1 MLSVLSD
8 WKASYLFANIE
19 YEVDEL
25 RRDTKLCELAN
36 ETGQVKCTFVHDKC
50 IITPGKVLTKEGK
63 TYSVYSPFLRA
74 WLPHLTDQ
82 PDPLA
87 RAHNPKAN
95 DPSIHAHPIFGAL
108 FDTPVPAQLEGF
120 ELEPDDAEVMRTCWR
135 EGEDVAHE
143 MLLRFLYTKSRT
155 SQFAEVDPLAE
166 GAKEP
171 QRDSKDSRIGK
182 YKDDRDRVNA
192 DTTSRLR

>member
-1 MLSVLSD
+1 M
-8 WKASYLFANIE
+8 FANIE

-25 RRDTKLCELAN
+25 RRDIHVCELAN
-36 ETGQVKCTFVHDKC
+36 KSKQVKCTFVHDKC
-50 IITPGKVLTKEGK
+50 VINPGVVKTKEGK

-74 WLPHLTDQ
+74 WTPHLTDD

-87 RAHNPKAN
+87 RVPNPKAN
-95 DPSIHAHPIFGAL
+95 DKSVHDHPTFGPL
-108 FDTPVPAQLEGF
+108 FDTSVPSHVEGF
-120 ELEPDDAEVMRTCWR
+120 ELDSDDAETMRTCWK

-171 QRDSKDSRIGK
+171 QKNPNKESRIGR
-182 YKDDRDRVNA
+182 YNDDRDRVNA